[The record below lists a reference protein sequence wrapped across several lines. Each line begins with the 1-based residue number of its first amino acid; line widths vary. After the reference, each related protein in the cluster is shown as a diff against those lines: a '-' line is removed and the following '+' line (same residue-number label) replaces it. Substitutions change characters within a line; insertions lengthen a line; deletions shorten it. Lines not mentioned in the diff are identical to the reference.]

1 ICRFA
6 DQGVSQRRFE
16 QIDRLTQGELQ
27 KDPASMTTST
37 TPVSVVSDSLCL
49 LRKSYRF
56 GSHSGIGQ
64 LAFAVNQ
71 GQVKSAMTLLKKA
84 TVTQEST

>member
-1 ICRFA
+1 
-6 DQGVSQRRFE
+6 
-16 QIDRLTQGELQ
+16 
-27 KDPASMTTST
+27 MTTST

-84 TVTQEST
+84 TETYRSAGHRIYLIRHR